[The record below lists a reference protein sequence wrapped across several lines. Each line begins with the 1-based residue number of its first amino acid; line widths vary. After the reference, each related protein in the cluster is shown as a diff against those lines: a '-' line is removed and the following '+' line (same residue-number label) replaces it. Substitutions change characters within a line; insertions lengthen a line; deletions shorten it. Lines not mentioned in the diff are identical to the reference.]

1 MSHLI
6 RWDAPFYQGFG
17 GTNSVEIFFLISG
30 FYIALILDKTYKSKK
45 MFYLNRALR
54 LYPIYLIVCF
64 CVILTALFREGVA
77 QNLFG
82 YSPFV
87 LAISTFSNL
96 TMIGIDWLMFFDTA
110 NGGIHFTGSVVSGD
124 RMRDLLWVAPAW
136 SLGIEITFYALAPY
150 LCKVRSKFLLALIGA
165 IIVCRLSFNQSSL
178 NFAESP
184 FDSRFFPFELP
195 FFLTGI
201 LLYRFKRDSK
211 FEFKL
216 PLRYVYLLLVAC
228 FIIFDFVRQKFDLSR
243 VSSMSILIFATIV
256 VVLLCENNEF
266 DRKLGEISYP
276 IYISHVFVSQ
286 VYDFATT
293 GANSRI
299 ELLSNNHFRIIS
311 QVVIIIMVSLALL
324 RITEP
329 IERVRDKYR
338 GAI

>member
-1 MSHLI
+1 
-6 RWDAPFYQGFG
+6 
-17 GTNSVEIFFLISG
+17 
-30 FYIALILDKTYKSKK
+30 
-45 MFYLNRALR
+45 
-54 LYPIYLIVCF
+54 
-64 CVILTALFREGVA
+64 
-77 QNLFG
+77 
-82 YSPFV
+82 
-87 LAISTFSNL
+87 
-96 TMIGIDWLMFFDTA
+96 
-110 NGGIHFTGSVVSGD
+110 
-124 RMRDLLWVAPAW
+124 MRDLLWVAPAW